1 VTDTI
6 HDIHHNHYEEYRAY
20 VSRLCPKHGMTPD
33 NAVKLL
39 LCTFTFR
46 YKKTGKELAKD
57 EAVSKI
63 LHSYHDRMVNLQSNF
78 TDRYPPAIN
87 KGRTIASKWLDFD
100 QGETSVKDQ
109 IIAEIDDMYCFVGMS
124 SSTLLAFI

>member
-1 VTDTI
+1 
-6 HDIHHNHYEEYRAY
+6 
-20 VSRLCPKHGMTPD
+20 
-33 NAVKLL
+33 
-39 LCTFTFR
+39 
-46 YKKTGKELAKD
+46 LAKD

-100 QGETSVKDQ
+100 QCETSVKDQ